1 MKLVPCPQG
10 LALARYEI
18 RFRAGVDGVLLPPY
32 KGSTF
37 RGGFAGTFRHL
48 VCARDARE
56 CKECSLKHN
65 CPYPLVF
72 ESEPPPGS
80 EALRSFDAIPRP
92 FVLEPPPDR
101 TTFYNPGETFDFAL
115 ILFGKARNLL
125 PYFVV
130 TLEEFSRRGIGK
142 ERRPFSLEEI
152 AAINPLTGVSAIVYH
167 GEDRVV
173 RPRDLSLSAGDIWNR
188 AAGYPVENLRKIEAA
203 FHTPTRITHEDT
215 SIRSPE
221 FHAVVR
227 NLLRRISSLC
237 YFHHGFAYEAD
248 FLGIIRRAGEVRLVR
263 DDTSWVTI
271 GRYSSRQARRVPLEG
286 FVGRAVYEGPLGDFL
301 PLLLLGELIHVGKG
315 TVFGQGRFELRIFV
329 D

>member
-1 MKLVPCPQG
+1 MTLVPCPQD

-18 RFRAGVDGVLLPPY
+18 RFRAGADGVLLPPY

-37 RGGFAGTFRHL
+37 RGGFAGTFRRL
-48 VCARDARE
+48 VCTGGAGE
-56 CKECSLKHN
+56 CKECPLKHN

-92 FVLEPPPDR
+92 FVLEPSPDPR
-101 TTFYNPGETFDFAL
+101 TSYNPGEAFDFAL

-125 PYFVV
+125 PYFIV
-130 TLEEFSRRGIGK
+130 TLDEFSRRGIGK
-142 ERRPFSLEEI
+142 GRRPFALEEI
-152 AAINPLTGVSAIVYH
+152 AAANPLTGVSAVVYH
-167 GEDRVV
+167 GGDRVV
-173 RPRDLSLSAGDIWNR
+173 RPRDLSVAAEDVWSR
-188 AAGYPVENLRKIEAA
+188 AAAYPLDGLRRIEAT
-203 FHTPTRITHEDT
+203 FLTPTRITHEGA
-215 SIRSPE
+215 SIRAPE

-227 NLLRRISSLC
+227 SLLRRVSSLC
-237 YFHHGFAYEAD
+237 YFYHGFAYEAD
-248 FLGIIRRAGEVRLVR
+248 FPGIIRRAGEVRLVR
-263 DDTSWVTI
+263 NETSWVTF

-315 TVFGQGRFELRIFV
+315 TVFGQGKFALRIFA

>member
-1 MKLVPCPQG
+1 MTHIPCPQG

-18 RFRAGVDGVLLPPY
+18 RFRAGEDGVILPPY
-32 KGSTF
+32 KGATF
-37 RGGFAGTFRHL
+37 RGGFAETFRRL
-48 VCARDARE
+48 VCAGGTRE
-56 CKECSLKHN
+56 CKECPLKHD

-92 FVLEPPPDR
+92 FVLEPSPD
-101 TTFYNPGETFDFAL
+101 TKTWYSPGETFDFAL

-125 PYFVV
+125 PYFIV

-142 ERRPFSLEEI
+142 GRRPFSLEEI
-152 AAINPLTGVSAIVYH
+152 AAINPLTGVSTIVYH
-167 GEDRVV
+167 SEDRVV
-173 RPRDLSLSAGDIWNR
+173 RPRDLSVTAGDIWNR
-188 AAGYPVENLRKIEAA
+188 AAGYPVDGLRKIEAN
-203 FHTPTRITHEDT
+203 FYTPTRITHEGAA
-215 SIRSPE
+215 IRTPE

-227 NLLRRISSLC
+227 NLLRRVSSLC

-248 FLGIIRRAGEVRLVR
+248 FHEIIRRAGEVRLAR
-263 DDTSWVTI
+263 NETSWVTI
-271 GRYSSRQARRVPLEG
+271 GRYSSRQGRRVPMEG
-286 FVGRAVYEGPLGDFL
+286 FMGRAVYEGPLADFL

-315 TVFGQGRFELRIFV
+315 TVFGQGKFSLRIFT